1 MDTEKN
7 KREEVWKAGSLFIPG
22 GVLLGF
28 GIGFLIN
35 NVAAGMLGGLGL
47 GFILFALTVLFK
59 K

>member
-1 MDTEKN
+1 MTDKNEEK
-7 KREEVWKAGSLFIPG
+7 WKAGSLFIPG

-35 NVAAGMLGGLGL
+35 NVAAGMFAGLGL
-47 GFILFALTVLFK
+47 GFILFALTVVFK